1 MKFLIF
7 AGGSGTRLWPVSRKD
22 NPKQFQ
28 TFFSNKSLFQ
38 LTIERLSRRFS
49 FEDFFIV
56 TPPEY
61 VSIIKS
67 QVPEIIK
74 ENILIESET
83 RDTLAC
89 VGFAAFIIDS
99 LFKDEEIAI
108 LWSDH
113 LIKYEKVFLDAFSLA
128 SKYSKEKNKIVQI
141 DVNPTNIN
149 VNLGYIQI
157 GDQIESIDGFSI
169 YEFIKQTEKPDY
181 KTARKF
187 IESFDYLWHTGYSVY
202 PPSKL
207 VDLYRRYVPKIA
219 EKMDNIV
226 KLYSLGED
234 FSQLYSS
241 IDKISIDYAIL
252 EKVDNSD
259 IVVIPA
265 DLGWSDVGNWE
276 SLKQVLE
283 DSIDENVS
291 HGENILID
299 TKNSLVFSNNDKKI
313 ITTIGIEDLVIVDT
327 PDALLVCSLSDS
339 YRVKDLISEIK
350 KNKKDQ
356 LL

>member
-7 AGGSGTRLWPVSRKD
+7 AGGNGTRLWPISRKD

-28 TFFSNKSLFQ
+28 KFFSNKSLFQ
-38 LTIERLSRRFS
+38 LTIERLSKRFS
-49 FEDFFIV
+49 FQDFFIV

-67 QVPEIIK
+67 QVPQVIDS
-74 ENILIESET
+74 NILIEAET

-89 VGFAAFIIDS
+89 VGFAAFIIDNK
-99 LFKDEEIAI
+99 FKDEEIAI

-113 LIKYEKVFLDAFSLA
+113 LIKYENVFLDSFSLA
-128 SKYSKEKNKIVQI
+128 SKYSKEHNKIVQI

-149 VNLGYIQI
+149 VNLGYVQI
-157 GDQIESIDGFSI
+157 GSQIESIDGFSI
-169 YEFIKQTEKPDY
+169 YEFIKHTEKPDY
-181 KTARKF
+181 KTAKKF

-202 PPSKL
+202 PSSKL
-207 VDLYRRYVPKIA
+207 VDLYRKYVPRVSQL
-219 EKMDNIV
+219 MDQIV
-226 KLYSLGED
+226 DKYNKGED

-252 EKVDNSD
+252 EKVDHSD

-283 DSIDENVS
+283 ESFDDNVS
-291 HGENILID
+291 QGDNILMD
-299 TKNSLVFSNNDKKI
+299 THNSLVFSSNHKKVI
-313 ITTIGIEDLVIVDT
+313 STIGIDDLVIVDT
-327 PDALLVCSLSDS
+327 PDALLVCSLSES
-339 YRVKDLISEIK
+339 YKVKDLIAEIK
-350 KNKKDQ
+350 KGKRDK